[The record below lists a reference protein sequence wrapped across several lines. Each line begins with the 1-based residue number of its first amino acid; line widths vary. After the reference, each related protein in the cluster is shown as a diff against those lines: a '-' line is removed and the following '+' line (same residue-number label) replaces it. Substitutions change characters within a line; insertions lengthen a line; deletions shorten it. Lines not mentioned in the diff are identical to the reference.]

1 MIDLNQ
7 IKQHLNID
15 EDFTLDDNLLIA
27 QRDAAIDLIQTRICL
42 TYDEIIEREG
52 KLPSRLIQAT
62 LLLIG
67 DWYDNREN
75 MVDKNSSMPFGIQAI
90 VDSCRDYSR

>member
-27 QRDAAIDLIQTRICL
+27 QRDAAIDLIETRICAKFS
-42 TYDEIIEREG
+42 DIIEREG
-52 KLPSRLIQAT
+52 ELPSRLIQAT

-90 VDSCRDYSR
+90 IDSCRDYSK